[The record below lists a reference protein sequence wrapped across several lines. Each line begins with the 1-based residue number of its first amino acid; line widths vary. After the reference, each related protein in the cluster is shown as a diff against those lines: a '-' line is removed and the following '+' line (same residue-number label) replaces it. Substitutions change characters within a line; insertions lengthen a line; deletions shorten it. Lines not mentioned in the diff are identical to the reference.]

1 MGRFQSAGRTRP
13 SSAAILR
20 AILPERNGEGVQT
33 VNQAVAD
40 RGAGA
45 RNDPFEIAQR
55 QFDIAADFLNLEPS
69 VRTILRD
76 VQRILTVNFPVHM
89 DDGSIKLFTGYR
101 VQHNLHRGPTKGG
114 IRYHPGVTLS
124 EVTALSMWMTWKCA
138 IFSLPFG
145 GAQGGVVVDPK
156 KLSTDELENLTRR
169 FAAELSVLIGPE
181 SDIPAPDMGT
191 NAQTMAWMMDTYSM
205 HKAYSVPAVVTG
217 KPLSIGGSQGRDEAT
232 GRGWMIVT
240 LEALRHLAIDPHEAT
255 VAVQGFGNVGSHSA
269 RLIAEQ
275 GVKVVAVSD
284 VTGGIYKPD
293 GLNIPDVQRYVQ
305 EHGTLK
311 GFRNA
316 DHVSNQELLTL
327 PVTVL
332 IPAAMENQITD
343 RNADR
348 IRARIV
354 TEGAN
359 GPTTPE
365 ADVILHEN
373 GVFLV
378 PDVLA
383 NAGGVNVSYFEW
395 VQDLQHFFWSEEEIN
410 ERLHRIMRQTF
421 QRVLQS
427 RETHEVDMRLAAYI
441 LGVRT
446 VSDASLARSIY
457 P

>member
-1 MGRFQSAGRTRP
+1 
-13 SSAAILR
+13 
-20 AILPERNGEGVQT
+20 VQT
-33 VNQAVAD
+33 ANRAVVS
-40 RGAGA
+40 RGTES
-45 RNDPFEIAQR
+45 RHDPFEIAQR
-55 QFDIAADFLNLEPS
+55 QFDRAADFLNLDPS

-76 VQRILTVNFPVHM
+76 VQRVLTVNFPVHM

-114 IRYHPGVTLS
+114 IRYHPGVTLN
-124 EVTALSMWMTWKCA
+124 EVKALAMWMTWKCA

-145 GAQGGVVVDPK
+145 GAKGGVIVDPK
-156 KLSTDELENLTRR
+156 SLSIDELENLTRR
-169 FAAELSVLIGPE
+169 FAAELTGFMGPE

-191 NAQTMAWMMDTYSM
+191 NSQIMAWMMDTYSM
-205 HKAYSVPAVVTG
+205 HKGYSVPAVVTG

-232 GRGWMIVT
+232 GRGVMIVT
-240 LEALRHLAIDPHEAT
+240 MEALRHLGIDPHAAS

-275 GVKVVAVSD
+275 GVRVVAVSD
-284 VTGGIYKPD
+284 VSGGIYKPD
-293 GLNIPDVQRYVQ
+293 GLNIPDVLRYVQ

-316 DHVSNQELLTL
+316 QHVTNQELLTL

-343 RNADR
+343 RNAAQVQ
-348 IRARIV
+348 ARII

-365 ADVILHEN
+365 ADDILRDK

-383 NAGGVNVSYFEW
+383 NAGGVTVSYFEW

-410 ERLHRIMRQTF
+410 ERLHRIMRNSF

-427 RETHEVDMRLAAYI
+427 RETHDVDMRLAAYI
-441 LGVRT
+441 LAVKT